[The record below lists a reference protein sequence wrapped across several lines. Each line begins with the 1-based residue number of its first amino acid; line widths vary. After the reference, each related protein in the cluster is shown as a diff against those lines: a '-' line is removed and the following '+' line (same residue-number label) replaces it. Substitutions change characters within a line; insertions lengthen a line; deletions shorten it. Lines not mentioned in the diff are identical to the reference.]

1 AIVARYVSLVPF
13 VSDASAFPGLVDIWN
28 TCEEFLDYQAGDEE
42 EHAVLL
48 ANYLTHLTSGGADTQ
63 IYLALGNAVPE
74 GATAYVI
81 EMTGNEKFVWNAS
94 TGFRYKAQSDRS
106 TLVSID
112 CLINSDGVYINRKPY
127 EEARALNNPLDGKT
141 HWLHIPKPESAT
153 FDCIQQP
160 IDYGTDAVLASEI
173 GNIEYDI
180 ELAVRKEIES
190 LRARVPTLWYNGGAK
205 DVRELLKALET
216 YHYDPNNQAIATA
229 KEAHNRM
236 FGSKVIVGYPLQ
248 MSYKSTKE
256 ILNDVRNTKLHE
268 IGMYVDSKNTVPKV
282 QFSCVVYVHH
292 QSEASK
298 HPPEA
303 VEEAMLQEFEHV
315 PDLLLKTLAGSTDEL
330 RNLLV
335 DCNAEDVN
343 AQDPGHR
350 TALHAAAHVDQPDIA
365 RLLLQSGANVE
376 CKDAG
381 WQTPLHR
388 ACASKS
394 AGCAQVLLE
403 YQPLLSNS
411 YPLDPTDQ
419 SDSARQPPLSNSYP
433 LDPTV
438 QSDSAR
444 QPLLSNSY
452 PLDPTDQ
459 SDSARQPLLSNS
471 YPLDPTD
478 QSDSARQP
486 LLRDRGWQT
495 PLHAA
500 AAHGSVDCAWLL
512 LPHLPAGALTCV
524 DRDGHTALHHAA
536 LNGQTEVA
544 QLLLTKAP
552 ELVNIEDRQEC
563 RPLHWAACHGSEAML
578 ELLVRHGAELNAPD
592 ELGFTAL
599 HAAAA
604 CGHVLAVR
612 RLVSLGAD
620 CELTT
625 RAGNTPLHLACL
637 NGFDQVCGCGSG
649 SHQSFWPDCDARSH
663 SALCLDWLIDEFANV
678 HVRCRAGRTPLH
690 MAALHGRA
698 SRAQTLLA
706 DRASVDAVDSAGYS
720 PLGFGALGDH
730 QLLLEALIRAGAS
743 VGAPARPDGLTAL
756 HLASLTGFLGCV
768 QRLRLADVEGG
779 LDRADRHG
787 RTCLH
792 AAASAGRAD
801 VVQHLL
807 DRGADAGAVDCAGRT
822 PLHLAAAR
830 GHEAAALA
838 LLSHDA
844 RLADAPDA
852 EGRTPLHLAAASA
865 DLRLIR
871 RLIACD
877 GSGAGRFDHRG
888 RLPLHFALASLA
900 AAADAAEA
908 AAVLAEATP
917 MTALVAAASTSTA
930 TETAN
935 PQHLAAYHGRE
946 KALAVLAR
954 RLPMALDG
962 SGDAEGRT
970 PLHLASARGCLS
982 AVRVLLADDFAVG
995 DVRDRSR
1002 QWSAVHYAAAGGH
1015 AVVLRALLTAAAGRS
1030 AALTSLSVSAAVEAA
1045 DSTGRRPLMLAAQN
1059 GHEEAVKVLLEAGAQ
1074 PDATDFN
1081 GLTSLHRAAAC
1092 GHVACVGQLLSA
1104 GARPDIVEPRL
1115 RRQPLHLA
1123 AAGGHVDAIA
1133 RLLDA
1138 ADIVKVSNCFA
1149 DSVDACG
1156 FAPLHWAAAGGHVT
1170 SLNLLLSRGC
1180 RAGRH
1185 RLNWSRFSLLHC
1197 AAAAGREA
1205 CVQIL
1210 LQHRAEQHHQVPTRY
1225 EYFPSTS
1232 GIVEVEL
1239 RCTWPPR
1246 EGHPRVA
1253 ELLLRHGATV
1263 DAVDCR
1269 GRTPLMTATA
1279 AAASARAG
1287 WGRDNQGRTP
1297 LHLACAGA
1305 LPDVA
1310 VALIQR
1316 GAPLF
1321 AVDAAGQ
1328 VPALACTASRPA
1340 AECLQAVLDAMLSAA
1355 AACGGT
1361 PTKRRSLLKFALKT
1375 IRRMSI
1381 YGL

>member
-1 AIVARYVSLVPF
+1 
-13 VSDASAFPGLVDIWN
+13 
-28 TCEEFLDYQAGDEE
+28 
-42 EHAVLL
+42 
-48 ANYLTHLTSGGADTQ
+48 
-63 IYLALGNAVPE
+63 
-74 GATAYVI
+74 
-81 EMTGNEKFVWNAS
+81 M
-94 TGFRYKAQSDRS
+94 
-106 TLVSID
+106 VSIRCAD
-112 CLINSDGVYINRKPY
+112 ADL
-127 EEARALNNPLDGKT
+127 EATN
-141 HWLHIPKPESAT
+141 H
-153 FDCIQQP
+153 F
-160 IDYGTDAVLASEI
+160 
-173 GNIEYDI
+173 
-180 ELAVRKEIES
+180 
-190 LRARVPTLWYNGGAK
+190 
-205 DVRELLKALET
+205 
-216 YHYDPNNQAIATA
+216 
-229 KEAHNRM
+229 
-236 FGSKVIVGYPLQ
+236 
-248 MSYKSTKE
+248 
-256 ILNDVRNTKLHE
+256 
-268 IGMYVDSKNTVPKV
+268 
-282 QFSCVVYVHH
+282 
-292 QSEASK
+292 
-298 HPPEA
+298 
-303 VEEAMLQEFEHV
+303 
-315 PDLLLKTLAGSTDEL
+315 
-330 RNLLV
+330 
-335 DCNAEDVN
+335 
-343 AQDPGHR
+343 
-350 TALHAAAHVDQPDIA
+350 
-365 RLLLQSGANVE
+365 
-376 CKDAG
+376 
-381 WQTPLHR
+381 
-388 ACASKS
+388 
-394 AGCAQVLLE
+394 
-403 YQPLLSNS
+403 
-411 YPLDPTDQ
+411 
-419 SDSARQPPLSNSYP
+419 
-433 LDPTV
+433 
-438 QSDSAR
+438 
-444 QPLLSNSY
+444 
-452 PLDPTDQ
+452 
-459 SDSARQPLLSNS
+459 
-471 YPLDPTD
+471 
-478 QSDSARQP
+478 
-486 LLRDRGWQT
+486 
-495 PLHAA
+495 
-500 AAHGSVDCAWLL
+500 
-512 LPHLPAGALTCV
+512 
-524 DRDGHTALHHAA
+524 
-536 LNGQTEVA
+536 GQTAMHVS
-544 QLLLTKAP
+544 
-552 ELVNIEDRQEC
+552 
-563 RPLHWAACHGSEAML
+563 AAG
-578 ELLVRHGAELNAPD
+578 
-592 ELGFTAL
+592 
-599 HAAAA
+599 
-604 CGHVLAVR
+604 
-612 RLVSLGAD
+612 
-620 CELTT
+620 
-625 RAGNTPLHLACL
+625 
-637 NGFDQVCGCGSG
+637 
-649 SHQSFWPDCDARSH
+649 SH

-1210 LQHRAEQHHQVPTRY
+1210 LQHRAEQHHQGKSTQSTVSSSDAVRV
-1225 EYFPSTS
+1225 FPVDIRDCRGRTPLHLAAA
-1232 GIVEVEL
+1232 G
-1239 RCTWPPR
+1239 
-1246 EGHPRVA
+1246 GHPRVA

-1287 WGRDNQGRTP
+1287 WGSANGAHVARIEALLSALIKAGAASVEARDPYDGASCLHRACAGHKSEVALALLKLLPDVGRLVESTDNQGRTP

-1355 AACGGT
+1355 AACGGHQ
-1361 PTKRRSLLKFALKT
+1361 RRGG
-1375 IRRMSI
+1375 RC
-1381 YGL
+1381 

>member
-48 ANYLTHLTSGGADTQ
+48 ANYLTHLTSGEANTQ

-81 EMTGNEKFVWNAS
+81 EMNGNEKFVWNAS

-127 EEARALNNPLDGKT
+127 EEARALNNPLDAPPLTASSSRSTTK
-141 HWLHIPKPESAT
+141 
-153 FDCIQQP
+153 
-160 IDYGTDAVLASEI
+160 TDAVLASEI

-216 YHYDPNNQAIATA
+216 YHYDPNNRAIATA

-282 QFSCVVYVHH
+282 QFSCVVYVHQYPKNVLSIWINLMALKKIICTTNQRPANTH
-292 QSEASK
+292 QKA
-298 HPPEA
+298 A
-303 VEEAMLQEFEHV
+303 EEAMLQEFEHV
-315 PDLLLKTLAGSTDEL
+315 PDLLLKTLAGSTDEV

-335 DCNAEDVN
+335 DCNTEDVN
-343 AQDPGHR
+343 AQDPVIELR
-350 TALHAAAHVDQPDIA
+350 CTRRRMLTSQTLP
-365 RLLLQSGANVE
+365 RLLLQSGANTP
-376 CKDAG
+376 AG
-381 WQTPLHR
+381 RRRCTR
-388 ACASKS
+388 ACASKIGRVR
-394 AGCAQVLLE
+394 AG
-403 YQPLLSNS
+403 
-411 YPLDPTDQ
+411 
-419 SDSARQPPLSNSYP
+419 SARLSGGCNS
-433 LDPTV
+433 
-438 QSDSAR
+438 
-444 QPLLSNSY
+444 
-452 PLDPTDQ
+452 
-459 SDSARQPLLSNS
+459 
-471 YPLDPTD
+471 
-478 QSDSARQP
+478 
-486 LLRDRGWQT
+486 RDRGWQT

-512 LPHLPAGALTCV
+512 LPHLPAGALTGV

-536 LNGQTEVA
+536 LNRQTEVA

-552 ELVNIEDRQEC
+552 ELVNIEDRQKR

-578 ELLVRHGAELNAPD
+578 ELLVRHGADLNAPD

-612 RLVSLGAD
+612 LLVSLGAD

-625 RAGNTPLHLACL
+625 RAGNTPA
-637 NGFDQVCGCGSG
+637 S
-649 SHQSFWPDCDARSH
+649 PRRP
-663 SALCLDWLIDEFANV
+663 AL
-678 HVRCRAGRTPLH
+678 TPSIPP
-690 MAALHGRA
+690 AF
-698 SRAQTLLA
+698 
-706 DRASVDAVDSAGYS
+706 S
-720 PLGFGALGDH
+720 PLGFGALGGH

-743 VGAPARPDGLTAL
+743 VGAPAGPDGLTAL

-768 QRLRLADVEGG
+768 QRLRLADVESG

-807 DRGADAGAVDCAGRT
+807 DQGADAGAVDCAGRT

-852 EGRTPLHLAAASA
+852 EA

-877 GSGAGRFDHRG
+877 GSGAGRCNHRG

-908 AAVLAEATP
+908 AAVLAEATL
-917 MTALVAAASTSTA
+917 MTKLVAAASTSTA

-982 AVRVLLADDFAVG
+982 TVRVLLADDYAVG

-1015 AVVLRALLTAAAGRS
+1015 AVLRLGR
-1030 AALTSLSVSAAVEAA
+1030 V
-1045 DSTGRRPLMLAAQN
+1045 PLW
-1059 GHEEAVKVLLEAGAQ
+1059 
-1074 PDATDFN
+1074 P
-1081 GLTSLHRAAAC
+1081 
-1092 GHVACVGQLLSA
+1092 
-1104 GARPDIVEPRL
+1104 AR
-1115 RRQPLHLA
+1115 
-1123 AAGGHVDAIA
+1123 
-1133 RLLDA
+1133 
-1138 ADIVKVSNCFA
+1138 
-1149 DSVDACG
+1149 
-1156 FAPLHWAAAGGHVT
+1156 
-1170 SLNLLLSRGC
+1170 
-1180 RAGRH
+1180 
-1185 RLNWSRFSLLHC
+1185 
-1197 AAAAGREA
+1197 
-1205 CVQIL
+1205 
-1210 LQHRAEQHHQVPTRY
+1210 
-1225 EYFPSTS
+1225 
-1232 GIVEVEL
+1232 
-1239 RCTWPPR
+1239 
-1246 EGHPRVA
+1246 
-1253 ELLLRHGATV
+1253 
-1263 DAVDCR
+1263 
-1269 GRTPLMTATA
+1269 
-1279 AAASARAG
+1279 
-1287 WGRDNQGRTP
+1287 
-1297 LHLACAGA
+1297 
-1305 LPDVA
+1305 
-1310 VALIQR
+1310 
-1316 GAPLF
+1316 
-1321 AVDAAGQ
+1321 
-1328 VPALACTASRPA
+1328 ASRP
-1340 AECLQAVLDAMLSAA
+1340 LSKP
-1355 AACGGT
+1355 
-1361 PTKRRSLLKFALKT
+1361 PTRPGADR
-1375 IRRMSI
+1375 
-1381 YGL
+1381 